1 MSSNNKKPS
10 GGKDDKKNP
19 SSKEDSPSGGK
30 DDGGSASTGSNGGA
44 NAGEPS
50 QPGSKPSSAGA
61 TAREGAQRL
70 LGLAARG
77 EWAPVDQLLK
87 TLEKTVQ
94 SAGEDGFIVPLA
106 GVLDTVSFLHIISKI
121 SKKLIREL
129 RITQR
134 IKDYRI
140 KYFLTNEKLNFF
152 CIIFESNKTKKV
164 NSKFS
169 DLKTGSKII
178 LQYNN

>member
-1 MSSNNKKPS
+1 MSSNSKKPP

-30 DDGGSASTGSNGGA
+30 DDGGSASTASNGGA
-44 NAGEPS
+44 TGGEPS

-87 TLEKTVQ
+87 SLEKTVQ
-94 SAGEDGFIVPLA
+94 SAGEDNFIAPLA
-106 GVLDTVSFLHIISKI
+106 GVLDSVSFTYYIIKAN
-121 SKKLIREL
+121 LI
-129 RITQR
+129 
-134 IKDYRI
+134 Y
-140 KYFLTNEKLNFF
+140 
-152 CIIFESNKTKKV
+152 V
-164 NSKFS
+164 
-169 DLKTGSKII
+169 
-178 LQYNN
+178 

>member
-10 GGKDDKKNP
+10 GSKDDKKNP

-30 DDGGSASTGSNGGA
+30 DDGGSATGSNGGGA
-44 NAGEPS
+44 LAGEPP

-87 TLEKTVQ
+87 SLEKTVQ
-94 SAGEDGFIVPLA
+94 SAGDDGFIVPLA
-106 GVLDTVSFLHIISKI
+106 GVLDTVSFIHIIVEETEESLW
-121 SKKLIREL
+121 KKRNRCVLE
-129 RITQR
+129 
-134 IKDYRI
+134 
-140 KYFLTNEKLNFF
+140 
-152 CIIFESNKTKKV
+152 
-164 NSKFS
+164 
-169 DLKTGSKII
+169 
-178 LQYNN
+178 

>member
-1 MSSNNKKPS
+1 MSSNSKKPP

-19 SSKEDSPSGGK
+19 SSKEESPSGGK
-30 DDGGSASTGSNGGA
+30 DDGGSASTGSNGAAAG
-44 NAGEPS
+44 GEPS

-87 TLEKTVQ
+87 SLEKTVQ

-106 GVLDTVSFLHIISKI
+106 GVLDPVSSIDTINMIGKRVLSIKKI
-121 SKKLIREL
+121 NVLKW
-129 RITQR
+129 
-134 IKDYRI
+134 
-140 KYFLTNEKLNFF
+140 EK
-152 CIIFESNKTKKV
+152 
-164 NSKFS
+164 
-169 DLKTGSKII
+169 
-178 LQYNN
+178 

>member
-1 MSSNNKKPS
+1 MSSNSKKPP

-44 NAGEPS
+44 AAGEPS

-106 GVLDTVSFLHIISKI
+106 GVLDTVSFVHMTTPKWRKSL
-121 SKKLIREL
+121 
-129 RITQR
+129 
-134 IKDYRI
+134 
-140 KYFLTNEKLNFF
+140 
-152 CIIFESNKTKKV
+152 
-164 NSKFS
+164 
-169 DLKTGSKII
+169 
-178 LQYNN
+178 

>member
-1 MSSNNKKPS
+1 MSSNSKKPP

-30 DDGGSASTGSNGGA
+30 DDGGGSASTTSNGGA
-44 NAGEPS
+44 VAGEPS
-50 QPGSKPSSAGA
+50 PQPGSKPSSAGA

-87 TLEKTVQ
+87 SLEKTVQ

-106 GVLDTVSFLHIISKI
+106 GVLDPVSF
-121 SKKLIREL
+121 
-129 RITQR
+129 
-134 IKDYRI
+134 Y
-140 KYFLTNEKLNFF
+140 
-152 CIIFESNKTKKV
+152 
-164 NSKFS
+164 
-169 DLKTGSKII
+169 
-178 LQYNN
+178 

>member
-1 MSSNNKKPS
+1 MSSNSKKPP

-30 DDGGSASTGSNGGA
+30 DDGGSASTASNGGA
-44 NAGEPS
+44 AAGEPS
-50 QPGSKPSSAGA
+50 PQPGSKPSSAGA

-87 TLEKTVQ
+87 SLEKTVQ

-106 GVLDTVSFLHIISKI
+106 GVLDPVSF
-121 SKKLIREL
+121 
-129 RITQR
+129 
-134 IKDYRI
+134 
-140 KYFLTNEKLNFF
+140 N
-152 CIIFESNKTKKV
+152 
-164 NSKFS
+164 
-169 DLKTGSKII
+169 
-178 LQYNN
+178 